1 MVSERIEYS
10 FFFLSVVFVQL
21 KPKMGKVSSPWC
33 CKPCLFFTDRKSR
46 LDKHLQ
52 TFSHQSCAKTK
63 TNEPKKIFFCTFC
76 TYVSPKIKSVLK
88 HQQKVHNKQSLIESF
103 DMNEEKPEAAVE
115 EKEGKGTLLE
125 EKEAGEQNI
134 EQKVAEEVFDEFQLN
149 EAADSLLL
157 LSHSAWFLAFVNQ
170 TEPKAN

>member
-1 MVSERIEYS
+1 
-10 FFFLSVVFVQL
+10 
-21 KPKMGKVSSPWC
+21 
-33 CKPCLFFTDRKSR
+33 
-46 LDKHLQ
+46 
-52 TFSHQSCAKTK
+52 
-63 TNEPKKIFFCTFC
+63 
-76 TYVSPKIKSVLK
+76 
-88 HQQKVHNKQSLIESF
+88 
-103 DMNEEKPEAAVE
+103 MNEEKPEAAVE